1 MTNTELFDK
10 VVKLAKAVGVD
21 IKSLR
26 ESLNN
31 TSAPNTSTLATKEE
45 VKELEKKIAKA
56 SGTPT
61 INLSVEPN
69 GDVYADIEYP
79 NNPSPTPSPAP
90 ATRANATPASSQ
102 DTIPYGTTK
111 TYLVNWG
118 IAVAG
123 SPGTG
128 RGYLE
133 WSPISGFGKLHLD
146 IKMTQ
151 NSGNGNVIATLPANA
166 PVPSVLLETAVDASN
181 NSIYV
186 EPNSRNIKGW
196 GVTGNNK
203 RYIFDIIGF
212 WKELK

>member
-10 VVKLAKAVGVD
+10 VVKLAKAIGID
-21 IKSLR
+21 IKSLK
-26 ESLNN
+26 ESSIN
-31 TSAPNTSTLATKEE
+31 TANLATKDE
-45 VKELEKKIAKA
+45 VKELEKKVTSA

-79 NNPSPTPSPAP
+79 NNPTPS
-90 ATRANATPASSQ
+90 TRANTTPTPATSTTQ
-102 DTIPYGTTK
+102 DAIPYGTTK
-111 TYLVNWG
+111 KYDVIWG

-151 NSGNGNVIATLPANA
+151 PSGNGGTIATLPANA
-166 PVPSVLLETAVDASN
+166 PVPSVLLETAVDSATN
-181 NSIYV
+181 ASIYV

>member
-10 VVKLAKAVGVD
+10 VVKLAKAIGID
-21 IKSLR
+21 IKSLK
-26 ESLNN
+26 ESTIN
-31 TSAPNTSTLATKEE
+31 TSNLATKEE
-45 VKELEKKIAKA
+45 VKELEKKVTSA

-79 NNPSPTPSPAP
+79 NNPTPS
-90 ATRANATPASSQ
+90 TRANTTATPTPATSTTQ
-102 DTIPYGTTK
+102 DAIPYGTTK
-111 TYLVNWG
+111 KYDVIWG

-186 EPNSRNIKGW
+186 ESNSRNIKGW

>member
-69 GDVYADIEYP
+69 GDVFADIEYP
-79 NNPSPTPSPAP
+79 NNPTPTPSPAP
-90 ATRANATPASSQ
+90 TPSTN
-102 DTIPYGTTK
+102 TIDYGTTK
-111 TYLVNWG
+111 RFEVIWG
-118 IAVAG
+118 VAVAG
-123 SPGTG
+123 SPGAG

-151 NSGNGNVIATLPANA
+151 NSGNGGIIATLPANA

-212 WKELK
+212 WKEVK

>member
-10 VVKLAKAVGVD
+10 VVKLAKAIGID
-21 IKSLR
+21 IKSLK
-26 ESLNN
+26 ESTIN
-31 TSAPNTSTLATKEE
+31 TANLATKEE
-45 VKELEKKIAKA
+45 VKELEKKVTSA

-79 NNPSPTPSPAP
+79 NNPPPPSTAP
-90 ATRANATPASSQ
+90 ATRANTTSQ

-111 TYLVNWG
+111 KYDVIWG

-123 SPGTG
+123 SPGNG

>member
-10 VVKLAKAVGVD
+10 VVKLAKAIGID
-21 IKSLR
+21 IKSLK
-26 ESLNN
+26 ESSIN
-31 TSAPNTSTLATKEE
+31 TANLATKDE
-45 VKELEKKIAKA
+45 VKELEKKVTSA

-79 NNPSPTPSPAP
+79 NNPTPS
-90 ATRANATPASSQ
+90 TRANTTATPTPATSTTQ
-102 DTIPYGTTK
+102 DAIPYGTTK
-111 TYLVNWG
+111 KYDVIWG

-151 NSGNGNVIATLPANA
+151 NSGNGNVIATLPSNA

-181 NSIYV
+181 NSIYL

-196 GVTGNNK
+196 GVVGNNK

>member
-1 MTNTELFDK
+1 MTNKELFEK
-10 VVKLAKAVGVD
+10 VVQLAKAVGLD

-26 ESLNN
+26 ESSIN
-31 TSAPNTSTLATKEE
+31 TSNLATKEE
-45 VKELEKKIAKA
+45 VKELDKKIAKA

-79 NNPSPTPSPAP
+79 NNPTPS
-90 ATRANATPASSQ
+90 TRANTTPTPATSTTQ
-102 DTIPYGTTK
+102 DAIPYGTTK
-111 TYLVNWG
+111 KYDVIWG

-123 SPGTG
+123 SPGNG

>member
-10 VVKLAKAVGVD
+10 VVKLAKAIGID
-21 IKSLR
+21 IKSLK
-26 ESLNN
+26 ESTIN
-31 TSAPNTSTLATKEE
+31 TSNLATKEE
-45 VKELEKKIAKA
+45 VKELEKKVTSA

-79 NNPSPTPSPAP
+79 NNPTPSTRDNTTATPTP
-90 ATRANATPASSQ
+90 ATSTTQ
-102 DTIPYGTTK
+102 DAIPYGTTK
-111 TYLVNWG
+111 KYDVIWG

-212 WKELK
+212 WKEVK

>member
-10 VVKLAKAVGVD
+10 VVKLAKAIGID
-21 IKSLR
+21 IKSLK
-26 ESLNN
+26 ESSIN
-31 TSAPNTSTLATKEE
+31 TANLATKDE
-45 VKELEKKIAKA
+45 VKELEKKVTSA

-79 NNPSPTPSPAP
+79 NNPSPATMANTTATPTP
-90 ATRANATPASSQ
+90 ATSTTQ
-102 DTIPYGTTK
+102 DAIPYGTTK
-111 TYLVNWG
+111 RYDVIWG

-123 SPGTG
+123 SPGAG

-196 GVTGNNK
+196 GVVGNNK

-212 WKELK
+212 WKEVK

>member
-1 MTNTELFDK
+1 MTNKELFEK
-10 VVKLAKAVGVD
+10 VVQLAKAVGLD

-26 ESLNN
+26 ESSIN
-31 TSAPNTSTLATKEE
+31 TSNLATKEE
-45 VKELEKKIAKA
+45 VKELDKKIAKA

-79 NNPSPTPSPAP
+79 NNPTPS
-90 ATRANATPASSQ
+90 TRANTTATTTPATSTTQ
-102 DTIPYGTTK
+102 DAIPYGTTK
-111 TYLVNWG
+111 KYDVIWG

>member
-69 GDVYADIEYP
+69 GDVYADIVYP
-79 NNPSPTPSPAP
+79 ESPTPTPAPSPTPS
-90 ATRANATPASSQ
+90 TN
-102 DTIPYGTTK
+102 TIDYGTTK
-111 TYLVNWG
+111 RFEVIWG
-118 IAVAG
+118 VAVPGAA
-123 SPGTG
+123 GTG

-151 NSGNGNVIATLPANA
+151 PSGNGGTIATLPNNS
-166 PVPSVLLETAVDASN
+166 PVPSVLLETAVDSATN
-181 NSIYV
+181 ASIYV